1 MEEAAS
7 GHGTQDQANGA
18 SSSLPPGGMG
28 DWLAEHE
35 QSVRQWRRGEVVE
48 GVVVSADR
56 DEFLVDIGAKSE
68 AVVPLGEVPQTEVPS
83 VGETVL
89 AYVLSSEDQEGRVVL
104 SLTRARAERG
114 WRNLQKRF
122 EDGQT
127 VEGEVVEHNKGG
139 LVVNV
144 EGVRG
149 FVPLSQIA
157 DLRRGSADESVEA
170 RLEAM
175 KGRNLLLKV
184 IEMNRRRNRLILSER
199 AALQERRAR
208 EKDRLL
214 SELQPGDTRGGTV
227 SSICDFG
234 AFVDLGGADGL
245 VHLSELSWGQVS
257 HPSQVV
263 KVGDR
268 VEVYVVGVDR
278 DNKKIALSLKRLQG
292 EPWSRVN
299 DKYQVGQVVNG
310 KITKLAAFGAF
321 AEIEPG
327 IEGLIHISELSEDRI
342 THPKQVV
349 REGDELPLK
358 IIRIEPARHRLGLS
372 LRQVE
377 EESYDYEGGTYTV
390 GDDADSYAEDGGNL
404 LAYGDPPDAGNVEV
418 EHVEAVTAETSI
430 PEVPNSDAPDADEAN
445 SVAVSVE
452 PSGAQPASIA
462 ESRAYFARI
471 VAAGVLNG
479 PGPPRLSERFIL
491 YVSAPPPG
499 NSGYNTFPEDRPRDG
514 DTRWLTV
521 LTNSPSG
528 RARSCSLRRRRL
540 SGSTTITSAL
550 SISFSAWSAKA
561 KASRPR
567 SSRISVSS

>member
-7 GHGTQDQANGA
+7 GQEPQDQANGA
-18 SSSLPPGGMG
+18 SASLPPGGMG

-114 WRNLQKRF
+114 WRNLQKRY

-157 DLRRGSADESVEA
+157 DLRRGSADESVEG

-175 KGRNLLLKV
+175 KGRTLLLKV

-214 SELQPGDTRGGTV
+214 SELQPGDTRSGNV

-263 KVGDR
+263 KVGDK
-268 VEVYVVGVDR
+268 VDVYVVGVDR

-310 KITKLAAFGAF
+310 RITKLAAFGAF

-377 EESYDYEGGTYTV
+377 EEPYEDYADGDGSYTIGGAVDGEGE
-390 GDDADSYAEDGGNL
+390 DAGNL
-404 LAYGDPPDAGNVEV
+404 SAYGDQPDAGDVST
-418 EHVEAVTAETSI
+418 EHVDVVSADPSIEAGPTA
-430 PEVPNSDAPDADEAN
+430 NQADDDEAN
-445 SVAVSVE
+445 AQASSVE
-452 PSGAQPASIA
+452 PSGARPATIA
-462 ESRAYFARI
+462 E
-471 VAAGVLNG
+471 G
-479 PGPPRLSERFIL
+479 
-491 YVSAPPPG
+491 
-499 NSGYNTFPEDRPRDG
+499 
-514 DTRWLTV
+514 
-521 LTNSPSG
+521 
-528 RARSCSLRRRRL
+528 
-540 SGSTTITSAL
+540 
-550 SISFSAWSAKA
+550 
-561 KASRPR
+561 
-567 SSRISVSS
+567 

>member
-7 GHGTQDQANGA
+7 GQETQDQAYGA
-18 SSSLPPGGMG
+18 SSNLPAGGMG

-68 AVVPLGEVPQTEVPS
+68 AVVPLGEVPQTEVPR

-122 EDGQT
+122 DEGQT

-157 DLRRGSADESVEA
+157 DLRRGSAEESVEA

-175 KGRNLLLKV
+175 KGRTLLLKV

-214 SELQPGDTRGGTV
+214 NELQPGETRSGTV

-278 DNKKIALSLKRLQG
+278 ENKKIALSLKRLQG

-310 KITKLAAFGAF
+310 RITKLAAFGAF

-327 IEGLIHISELSEDRI
+327 IEGLIHISELSDDRI

-377 EESYDYEGGTYTV
+377 EESYDDYAGGTYTIGGDADGI
-390 GDDADSYAEDGGNL
+390 GDDAGTLS
-404 LAYGDPPDAGNVEV
+404 AYGDQPDAGNIEV
-418 EHVEAVTAETSI
+418 EHAAEMSAEASISESPTSGAA
-430 PEVPNSDAPDADEAN
+430 DDDEAN
-445 SVAVSVE
+445 DIASSVE
-452 PSGAQPASIA
+452 PAGARPAGIA
-462 ESRAYFARI
+462 ES
-471 VAAGVLNG
+471 
-479 PGPPRLSERFIL
+479 
-491 YVSAPPPG
+491 
-499 NSGYNTFPEDRPRDG
+499 
-514 DTRWLTV
+514 
-521 LTNSPSG
+521 
-528 RARSCSLRRRRL
+528 
-540 SGSTTITSAL
+540 
-550 SISFSAWSAKA
+550 
-561 KASRPR
+561 
-567 SSRISVSS
+567 

>member
-1 MEEAAS
+1 MEEA
-7 GHGTQDQANGA
+7 GTGTSQESQDQAGA
-18 SSSLPPGGMG
+18 MSSDSPMGGMG

-35 QSVRQWRRGEVVE
+35 KSVRQWRRGEVVE

-68 AVVPLGEVPQTEVPS
+68 AVVPLGEVPQSEVPS

-89 AYVLSSEDQEGRVVL
+89 AYVLAGEDQEGRVVL

-114 WRNLQKRF
+114 WRNLQRRF
-122 EDGQT
+122 EEGQT
-127 VEGEVVEHNKGG
+127 VEGDVVEHNKGG

-157 DLRRGSADESVEA
+157 DLRRGGPDESVEA

-175 KGRNLLLKV
+175 KGRTLLLKV

-214 SELQPGDTRGGTV
+214 AELKPGDVRSGNV

-263 KVGDR
+263 KVGDQ
-268 VEVYVVGVDR
+268 VQVYVVGVDT

-299 DKYQVGQVVNG
+299 EKYAVGQVVNG
-310 KITKLAAFGAF
+310 RITKLAAFGAF

-327 IEGLIHISELSEDRI
+327 VEGLIHISELSEDRI

-372 LRQVE
+372 LRQVDE
-377 EESYDYEGGTYTV
+377 EPYGYGDEYTAGSDAVEAAVNTAPAYDSNVEAANGEDAES
-390 GDDADSYAEDGGNL
+390 ADSGNL
-404 LAYGDPPDAGNVEV
+404 SAYGDQADAGTAAAADTMPTIA
-418 EHVEAVTAETSI
+418 AVPGE
-430 PEVPNSDAPDADEAN
+430 DAPDADEAN
-445 SVAVSVE
+445 AQASSVE
-452 PSGAQPASIA
+452 PSGAQPA
-462 ESRAYFARI
+462 RM
-471 VAAGVLNG
+471 
-479 PGPPRLSERFIL
+479 SE
-491 YVSAPPPG
+491 G
-499 NSGYNTFPEDRPRDG
+499 
-514 DTRWLTV
+514 
-521 LTNSPSG
+521 
-528 RARSCSLRRRRL
+528 
-540 SGSTTITSAL
+540 
-550 SISFSAWSAKA
+550 
-561 KASRPR
+561 
-567 SSRISVSS
+567 

>member
-1 MEEAAS
+1 MEQGREAPGMEEAAS
-7 GHGTQDQANGA
+7 GQEPQDQANGA

-157 DLRRGSADESVEA
+157 DLRRAAPDESVEA

-175 KGRNLLLKV
+175 KGRTLLLKV

-214 SELQPGDTRGGTV
+214 AELQPGDTRSGDV

-263 KVGDR
+263 KVGDE

-278 DNKKIALSLKRLQG
+278 ENKKIALCSSGSRR

-299 DKYQVGQVVNG
+299 EQVPDWPGRQRQDHQAGGVRRVRRDRAG
-310 KITKLAAFGAF
+310 RRGADPHLG
-321 AEIEPG
+321 AVRG
-327 IEGLIHISELSEDRI
+327 AD
-342 THPKQVV
+342 HPPEAG
-349 REGDELPLK
+349 RSRGRRACRCK
-358 IIRIEPARHRLGLS
+358 IIRIEPTRHRLGLS

-377 EESYDYEGGTYTV
+377 EEPYDDYDGRHLHDRRRRRRPDGEDAARCRRTASGLTQATSRPSTSTAMS
-390 GDDADSYAEDGGNL
+390 ADSIDGRG
-404 LAYGDPPDAGNVEV
+404 AQCDA
-418 EHVEAVTAETSI
+418 ATPTRRTAEAS
-430 PEVPNSDAPDADEAN
+430 
-445 SVAVSVE
+445 SVE
-452 PSGAQPASIA
+452 PSGA
-462 ESRAYFARI
+462 RA
-471 VAAGVLNG
+471 
-479 PGPPRLSERFIL
+479 
-491 YVSAPPPG
+491 
-499 NSGYNTFPEDRPRDG
+499 
-514 DTRWLTV
+514 
-521 LTNSPSG
+521 G
-528 RARSCSLRRRRL
+528 RAVADELTQSLEPRHRRP
-540 SGSTTITSAL
+540 GFITNPGRQA
-550 SISFSAWSAKA
+550 F
-561 KASRPR
+561 
-567 SSRISVSS
+567 

>member
-1 MEEAAS
+1 MEEAAT
-7 GHGTQDQANGA
+7 GQGQNTEDQAGMM
-18 SSSLPPGGMG
+18 SSSTPSGGMG

-35 QSVRQWRRGEVVE
+35 KSVRQWRRGEVVE
-48 GVVVSADR
+48 GVVVSTDR
-56 DEFLVDIGAKSE
+56 DEYLVDIGAKSE
-68 AVVPLGEVPQTEVPS
+68 AVVPIGEIPQTEQPS

-89 AYVLSSEDQEGRVVL
+89 AYVLAGEDQEGRVVL

-127 VEGEVVEHNKGG
+127 VEGEVVEFNKGG

-157 DLRRGSADESVEA
+157 DLRRGGPDESVEA

-175 KGRNLLLKV
+175 KGRTLLLKV

-214 SELQPGDTRGGTV
+214 NELQPGETRNGTV

-245 VHLSELSWGQVS
+245 VHLSELSWGQVT

-263 KVGDR
+263 KVGDK
-268 VEVYVVGVDR
+268 VDVYVVGVDR
-278 DNKKIALSLKRLQG
+278 ENKKIALSLKRLQG
-292 EPWSRVN
+292 EPWTRVS
-299 DKYQVGQVVNG
+299 DKYHVGQVVNG

-327 IEGLIHISELSEDRI
+327 VEGLIHISELSEDRI

-372 LRQVE
+372 LRQVDE
-377 EESYDYEGGTYTV
+377 EPYEYGEGTYVAEGPEETNDLAQTY
-390 GDDADSYAEDGGNL
+390 DDTPAEATSDGDGGDGSARAATL
-404 LAYGDPPDAGNVEV
+404 
-418 EHVEAVTAETSI
+418 
-430 PEVPNSDAPDADEAN
+430 
-445 SVAVSVE
+445 
-452 PSGAQPASIA
+452 A
-462 ESRAYFARI
+462 ES
-471 VAAGVLNG
+471 
-479 PGPPRLSERFIL
+479 
-491 YVSAPPPG
+491 
-499 NSGYNTFPEDRPRDG
+499 
-514 DTRWLTV
+514 
-521 LTNSPSG
+521 
-528 RARSCSLRRRRL
+528 
-540 SGSTTITSAL
+540 
-550 SISFSAWSAKA
+550 
-561 KASRPR
+561 
-567 SSRISVSS
+567 

>member
-1 MEEAAS
+1 
-7 GHGTQDQANGA
+7 
-18 SSSLPPGGMG
+18 
-28 DWLAEHE
+28 
-35 QSVRQWRRGEVVE
+35 
-48 GVVVSADR
+48 
-56 DEFLVDIGAKSE
+56 
-68 AVVPLGEVPQTEVPS
+68 VPLSEVPQSEVPS

-89 AYVLSSEDQEGRVVL
+89 AYVLSGEDQEGRVVL

-114 WRNLQKRF
+114 WRNLQRRF
-122 EDGQT
+122 EEGQT
-127 VEGEVVEHNKGG
+127 VEGDVVEHNKGG

-157 DLRRGSADESVEA
+157 DLRRGGPDESVEA

-175 KGRNLLLKV
+175 KGRTLLLKV

-214 SELQPGDTRGGTV
+214 TELQPGDTRSGTV

-263 KVGDR
+263 KVGDQ
-268 VEVYVVGVDR
+268 VDVYVVGVDR

-299 DKYQVGQVVNG
+299 DKYAVGQVVNG
-310 KITKLAAFGAF
+310 RITKLAAFGAF

-327 IEGLIHISELSEDRI
+327 VEGLIHISELSEDRI

-372 LRQVE
+372 LRQVDE
-377 EESYDYEGGTYTV
+377 EPYDFAGGTYTV
-390 GDDADSYAEDGGNL
+390 GDNDVDGSGEDAGDLA
-404 LAYGDPPDAGNVEV
+404 AYGASPEAGNVQV
-418 EHVEAVTAETSI
+418 EHVDEVAAPASAI
-430 PEVPNSDAPDADEAN
+430 GEVPSEDGPTADEAN
-445 SVAVSVE
+445 AEAESVE
-452 PSGAQPASIA
+452 PSGARPASIA
-462 ESRAYFARI
+462 E
-471 VAAGVLNG
+471 
-479 PGPPRLSERFIL
+479 
-491 YVSAPPPG
+491 
-499 NSGYNTFPEDRPRDG
+499 
-514 DTRWLTV
+514 
-521 LTNSPSG
+521 
-528 RARSCSLRRRRL
+528 
-540 SGSTTITSAL
+540 
-550 SISFSAWSAKA
+550 K
-561 KASRPR
+561 
-567 SSRISVSS
+567 

>member
-1 MEEAAS
+1 MEQGREAPGMEEATT
-7 GHGTQDQANGA
+7 GQETQDQANGA
-18 SSSLPPGGMG
+18 LSSTPAGGMG

-48 GVVVSADR
+48 GVVVRTDR

-68 AVVPLGEVPQTEVPS
+68 AVVPLGEVPQTEVPT

-157 DLRRGSADESVEA
+157 DLRRGSADESVES

-214 SELQPGDTRGGTV
+214 SELQPGDTKNGVV

-268 VEVYVVGVDR
+268 VDVYVVGVDR

-321 AEIEPG
+321 AEIEAG

-358 IIRIEPARHRLGLS
+358 IIRIEPSRHRLGLS

-377 EESYDYEGGTYTV
+377 EDAFEFEGGTYTV
-390 GDDADSYAEDGGNL
+390 GDDAADYAEDGGNL
-404 LAYGDPPDAGNVEV
+404 SAYGDPPDAGNVET
-418 EHVEAVTAETSI
+418 EAVTEVAAETTI
-430 PEVPNSDAPDADEAN
+430 DAVPNADAADADEAN

-452 PSGAQPASIA
+452 PSGAAAEPPDDESKPTEAQPASVT
-462 ESRAYFARI
+462 ES
-471 VAAGVLNG
+471 
-479 PGPPRLSERFIL
+479 
-491 YVSAPPPG
+491 
-499 NSGYNTFPEDRPRDG
+499 
-514 DTRWLTV
+514 
-521 LTNSPSG
+521 
-528 RARSCSLRRRRL
+528 
-540 SGSTTITSAL
+540 
-550 SISFSAWSAKA
+550 
-561 KASRPR
+561 
-567 SSRISVSS
+567 

>member
-1 MEEAAS
+1 MEEAAN
-7 GHGTQDQANGA
+7 GQDIREDTSAQVTGQPAE
-18 SSSLPPGGMG
+18 GMG

-35 QSVRQWRRGEVVE
+35 QSMRQWRRNDVVE
-48 GVVVSADR
+48 GVVVSTDR

-68 AVVPLGEVPQTEVPS
+68 AVVPINEVPS
-83 VGETVL
+83 GLGAEVPNVGDTVL
-89 AYVLSSEDQEGRVVL
+89 AVVLSGEDQEGRVVL

-114 WRNLQKRF
+114 WRNLQQKF
-122 EDGQT
+122 EAGET
-127 VEGEVVEHNKGG
+127 VEGDVVEHNKGG

-157 DLRRGSADESVEA
+157 ELRRGGPEDSVEA

-175 KGRNLLLKV
+175 KGRTLLLKV

-214 SELQPGDTRGGTV
+214 SELQPGETRNGVV

-245 VHLSELSWGQVS
+245 VHLSELSWGQVA

-263 KVGDR
+263 KVGDK
-268 VEVYVVGVDR
+268 VDVYVVGVDR

-327 IEGLIHISELSEDRI
+327 VEGLIHISELSEDRI

-349 REGDELPLK
+349 REGDDLPLK
-358 IIRIEPARHRLGLS
+358 IIRIEPSRHRLGLS

-377 EESYDYEGGTYTV
+377 DEAFDLDGGSFTVEPSAEDSALPTEASTAPNGEAVAAQVHSPGV
-390 GDDADSYAEDGGNL
+390 GDAYTAGADAQEAEAEADPESQLEALTGEAGASENGSGQGSGGDEVAARVHSPGVGDAYTAGADAQQAEADADPESQL
-404 LAYGDPPDAGNVEV
+404 
-418 EHVEAVTAETSI
+418 EAVTGQGSENGGEGGASTPDTQGGTPRTATLAE
-430 PEVPNSDAPDADEAN
+430 
-445 SVAVSVE
+445 
-452 PSGAQPASIA
+452 G
-462 ESRAYFARI
+462 
-471 VAAGVLNG
+471 
-479 PGPPRLSERFIL
+479 
-491 YVSAPPPG
+491 
-499 NSGYNTFPEDRPRDG
+499 
-514 DTRWLTV
+514 
-521 LTNSPSG
+521 
-528 RARSCSLRRRRL
+528 
-540 SGSTTITSAL
+540 
-550 SISFSAWSAKA
+550 
-561 KASRPR
+561 
-567 SSRISVSS
+567 

>member
-1 MEEAAS
+1 MEEATTGQGS
-7 GHGTQDQANGA
+7 QDQANGA
-18 SSSLPPGGMG
+18 SSSTPAGGMG

-48 GVVVSADR
+48 GVVVSTDR

-89 AYVLSSEDQEGRVVL
+89 AYVLASEDQEGRVVL

-170 RLEAM
+170 RLEGM
-175 KGRNLLLKV
+175 KGRTLLLKV
-184 IEMNRRRNRLILSER
+184 LEMNRRRNRLILSER

-214 SELQPGDTRGGTV
+214 SELQAGDTRNGVV

-268 VEVYVVGVDR
+268 VDVYVVGVDR

-377 EESYDYEGGTYTV
+377 EEAFDYDGSGSYTV
-390 GDDADSYAEDGGNL
+390 GDDAAEYSDDGGNL
-404 LAYGDPPDAGNVEV
+404 SAYGDPPDAGDVRL
-418 EHVEAVTAETSI
+418 EHVDVVSADTSI
-430 PEVPNSDAPDADEAN
+430 LEVPGGDAPDADEAN
-445 SVAVSVE
+445 SVAESVE
-452 PSGAQPASIA
+452 PSGAQPARVA
-462 ESRAYFARI
+462 ES
-471 VAAGVLNG
+471 
-479 PGPPRLSERFIL
+479 
-491 YVSAPPPG
+491 
-499 NSGYNTFPEDRPRDG
+499 
-514 DTRWLTV
+514 
-521 LTNSPSG
+521 
-528 RARSCSLRRRRL
+528 
-540 SGSTTITSAL
+540 
-550 SISFSAWSAKA
+550 
-561 KASRPR
+561 
-567 SSRISVSS
+567 

>member
-1 MEEAAS
+1 
-7 GHGTQDQANGA
+7 
-18 SSSLPPGGMG
+18 MG

-48 GVVVSADR
+48 GVVVSTDR

-214 SELQPGDTRGGTV
+214 SELQPGDTRAGTV

-263 KVGDR
+263 KVGDK
-268 VEVYVVGVDR
+268 VDVYVVGVDR

-377 EESYDYEGGTYTV
+377 EEPYDEEYSGTYTV
-390 GDDADSYAEDGGNL
+390 GDAADSNGE
-404 LAYGDPPDAGNVEV
+404 DAGNLSAYGEQPGAGDVDL
-418 EHVEAVTAETSI
+418 EHVDAIGAESTI
-430 PEVPNSDAPDADEAN
+430 AAEPNAGAADDDEAN
-445 SVAVSVE
+445 TEAVSVE
-452 PSGAQPASIA
+452 PSGAQPEADASPRTASIA
-462 ESRAYFARI
+462 ES
-471 VAAGVLNG
+471 
-479 PGPPRLSERFIL
+479 
-491 YVSAPPPG
+491 
-499 NSGYNTFPEDRPRDG
+499 
-514 DTRWLTV
+514 
-521 LTNSPSG
+521 
-528 RARSCSLRRRRL
+528 
-540 SGSTTITSAL
+540 
-550 SISFSAWSAKA
+550 
-561 KASRPR
+561 
-567 SSRISVSS
+567 

>member
-1 MEEAAS
+1 MEEAVT
-7 GHGTQDQANGA
+7 GQGTQAQSNDTPAT
-18 SSSLPPGGMG
+18 PPTGGMG

-35 QSVRQWRRGEVVE
+35 QSVRQWRRGDVVE
-48 GVVVSADR
+48 GVVVSTDR

-89 AYVLSSEDQEGRVVL
+89 AYVLSGEDQEGRVVL
-104 SLTRARAERG
+104 SLTRARSERG

-122 EDGQT
+122 DDGQT

-157 DLRRGSADESVEA
+157 DLRRGAEESVEA

-175 KGRNLLLKV
+175 KGRSLLLKV

-208 EKDRLL
+208 EKERLL
-214 SELQPGDTRGGTV
+214 AELQPGDTRNGTV

-263 KVGDR
+263 KVGDK
-268 VEVYVVGVDR
+268 VDVYVVGVDR

-292 EPWSRVN
+292 EPWSRVS
-299 DKYQVGQVVNG
+299 DKYSVGQVVTG

-327 IEGLIHISELSEDRI
+327 VEGLIHISELSEDRI

-377 EESYDYEGGTYTV
+377 EEPY
-390 GDDADSYAEDGGNL
+390 
-404 LAYGDPPDAGNVEV
+404 YGDEAYSTETEVVSDGMGDAYHEAGGAEPDAA
-418 EHVEAVTAETSI
+418 EATEDEGATA
-430 PEVPNSDAPDADEAN
+430 AAHL
-445 SVAVSVE
+445 
-452 PSGAQPASIA
+452 A
-462 ESRAYFARI
+462 ES
-471 VAAGVLNG
+471 
-479 PGPPRLSERFIL
+479 
-491 YVSAPPPG
+491 
-499 NSGYNTFPEDRPRDG
+499 
-514 DTRWLTV
+514 
-521 LTNSPSG
+521 
-528 RARSCSLRRRRL
+528 
-540 SGSTTITSAL
+540 
-550 SISFSAWSAKA
+550 
-561 KASRPR
+561 
-567 SSRISVSS
+567 

>member
-1 MEEAAS
+1 MEEAAN
-7 GHGTQDQANGA
+7 GQDIREDTSAQGA
-18 SSSLPPGGMG
+18 GQPAGGMG

-35 QSVRQWRRGEVVE
+35 QSMRQWRRNDVVE
-48 GVVVSADR
+48 GVVVSTDR

-68 AVVPLGEVPQTEVPS
+68 AVVPINEVPS
-83 VGETVL
+83 GPGAEVPNVGDTVL
-89 AYVLSSEDQEGRVVL
+89 AVVLSGEDQEGRVVL

-114 WRNLQKRF
+114 WRNLQQKF
-122 EDGQT
+122 EAGET
-127 VEGEVVEHNKGG
+127 VEGDIVEHNKGG

-157 DLRRGSADESVEA
+157 ELRRGGPEDSVEA

-175 KGRNLLLKV
+175 KGRTLLLKV

-214 SELQPGDTRGGTV
+214 SELQPGETRNGVV

-245 VHLSELSWGQVS
+245 VHLSELSWGQVA

-263 KVGDR
+263 KVGDK
-268 VEVYVVGVDR
+268 VDVYVVGVDR
-278 DNKKIALSLKRLQG
+278 ENKKIALSLKRLQG
-292 EPWSRVN
+292 EPWSRVQ
-299 DKYQVGQVVNG
+299 DKYQIGQVVNG

-327 IEGLIHISELSEDRI
+327 VEGLIHISELSEDRI

-377 EESYDYEGGTYTV
+377 DEAFDYDGGSFTVEPSDQDSAAPDESGIAPNGEAVAAAIHSPGV
-390 GDDADSYAEDGGNL
+390 GDAYTAGADAQNAEGEADPESQLEIASGEAASGDNGYGEARAAQIDSPGVGDAYTAGADAQNAEG
-404 LAYGDPPDAGNVEV
+404 LADPEAQL
-418 EHVEAVTAETSI
+418 EAVTGQDSDTDGGGSATPNARGGAPREATLAE
-430 PEVPNSDAPDADEAN
+430 
-445 SVAVSVE
+445 
-452 PSGAQPASIA
+452 G
-462 ESRAYFARI
+462 
-471 VAAGVLNG
+471 
-479 PGPPRLSERFIL
+479 
-491 YVSAPPPG
+491 
-499 NSGYNTFPEDRPRDG
+499 
-514 DTRWLTV
+514 
-521 LTNSPSG
+521 
-528 RARSCSLRRRRL
+528 
-540 SGSTTITSAL
+540 
-550 SISFSAWSAKA
+550 
-561 KASRPR
+561 
-567 SSRISVSS
+567 

>member
-1 MEEAAS
+1 MEEAGEEA
-7 GHGTQDQANGA
+7 GTAQGTQDQTSAV

-35 QSVRQWRRGEVVE
+35 KSVRQWRRGEVVE

-68 AVVPLGEVPQTEVPS
+68 AVVPLSEVPQSEVPS

-89 AYVLSSEDQEGRVVL
+89 AYVLSGEDQEGRVVL

-114 WRNLQKRF
+114 WRNLQRRF
-122 EDGQT
+122 EEGQT
-127 VEGEVVEHNKGG
+127 VEGDVVEHNKGG

-157 DLRRGSADESVEA
+157 DLRRGGPDESVEA

-175 KGRNLLLKV
+175 KGRTLLLKV

-214 SELQPGDTRGGTV
+214 TELQPGDTRSGTV

-263 KVGDR
+263 KVGDQ
-268 VEVYVVGVDR
+268 VDVYVVGVDR
-278 DNKKIALSLKRLQG
+278 ENKKIALSLKRLQG

-299 DKYQVGQVVNG
+299 DKYAVGQVVNG

-327 IEGLIHISELSEDRI
+327 VEGLIHISELSEDRI

-377 EESYDYEGGTYTV
+377 EEPYDYGDEYTAGAGV
-390 GDDADSYAEDGGNL
+390 AEDVAEPASSPDQDSQVGAEAGP
-404 LAYGDPPDAGNVEV
+404 DPEVAREDAGNLSAFGDEPGATV
-418 EHVEAVTAETSI
+418 ADTLPSI
-430 PEVPNSDAPDADEAN
+430 TDVPGESGPDADEAN
-445 SVAVSVE
+445 SEASSVE
-452 PSGAQPASIA
+452 PSGAQPARVG
-462 ESRAYFARI
+462 E
-471 VAAGVLNG
+471 G
-479 PGPPRLSERFIL
+479 
-491 YVSAPPPG
+491 
-499 NSGYNTFPEDRPRDG
+499 
-514 DTRWLTV
+514 
-521 LTNSPSG
+521 
-528 RARSCSLRRRRL
+528 
-540 SGSTTITSAL
+540 
-550 SISFSAWSAKA
+550 
-561 KASRPR
+561 
-567 SSRISVSS
+567 

>member
-1 MEEAAS
+1 
-7 GHGTQDQANGA
+7 
-18 SSSLPPGGMG
+18 
-28 DWLAEHE
+28 
-35 QSVRQWRRGEVVE
+35 
-48 GVVVSADR
+48 
-56 DEFLVDIGAKSE
+56 
-68 AVVPLGEVPQTEVPS
+68 
-83 VGETVL
+83 
-89 AYVLSSEDQEGRVVL
+89 
-104 SLTRARAERG
+104 
-114 WRNLQKRF
+114 
-122 EDGQT
+122 
-127 VEGEVVEHNKGG
+127 
-139 LVVNV
+139 VNV

-175 KGRNLLLKV
+175 KGRTLLLKV

-214 SELQPGDTRGGTV
+214 SELQPGDTRNGIV

-263 KVGDR
+263 KVGDK
-268 VEVYVVGVDR
+268 VDVYVVGVDR

-310 KITKLAAFGAF
+310 RITKLAAFGAF

-377 EESYDYEGGTYTV
+377 EEPYDFEGGTYTI
-390 GDDADSYAEDGGNL
+390 GADGETYSEDSGNL
-404 LAYGDPPDAGNVEV
+404 SAYGDGPDAGDLET
-418 EHVEAVTAETSI
+418 EHVEVVSADSSI
-430 PEVPNSDAPDADEAN
+430 DAVPNADSADADEAN
-445 SVAVSVE
+445 SEASSVE
-452 PSGAQPASIA
+452 PSGARPASIA
-462 ESRAYFARI
+462 ES
-471 VAAGVLNG
+471 
-479 PGPPRLSERFIL
+479 
-491 YVSAPPPG
+491 
-499 NSGYNTFPEDRPRDG
+499 
-514 DTRWLTV
+514 
-521 LTNSPSG
+521 
-528 RARSCSLRRRRL
+528 
-540 SGSTTITSAL
+540 
-550 SISFSAWSAKA
+550 
-561 KASRPR
+561 
-567 SSRISVSS
+567 

>member
-1 MEEAAS
+1 MEQAAS
-7 GHGTQDQANGA
+7 GQEPQDQANGA

-214 SELQPGDTRGGTV
+214 SELQPGDTRNGMV

-263 KVGDR
+263 KVGDK
-268 VEVYVVGVDR
+268 VDVYVVGVDR

-292 EPWSRVN
+292 EPWSRVS

-377 EESYDYEGGTYTV
+377 EEPYDFEGGTYTV
-390 GDDADSYAEDGGNL
+390 GEDADSYSEDGGNL
-404 LAYGDPPDAGNVEV
+404 SAYGDPPDAGNVEV
-418 EHVEAVTAETSI
+418 EHVEVVSADSSI
-430 PEVPNSDAPDADEAN
+430 DSVPSADAADADEAN
-445 SVAVSVE
+445 SEAESVE
-452 PSGAQPASIA
+452 PSGARPATIA
-462 ESRAYFARI
+462 ES
-471 VAAGVLNG
+471 
-479 PGPPRLSERFIL
+479 
-491 YVSAPPPG
+491 
-499 NSGYNTFPEDRPRDG
+499 
-514 DTRWLTV
+514 
-521 LTNSPSG
+521 
-528 RARSCSLRRRRL
+528 
-540 SGSTTITSAL
+540 
-550 SISFSAWSAKA
+550 
-561 KASRPR
+561 
-567 SSRISVSS
+567 

>member
-1 MEEAAS
+1 MEEAGDEA
-7 GHGTQDQANGA
+7 GTAQETQDQASA
-18 SSSLPPGGMG
+18 MSSSLPPGGMG

-35 QSVRQWRRGEVVE
+35 KSVRQWRRGEVVE

-68 AVVPLGEVPQTEVPS
+68 AVVPLSEVPQSEVPS

-89 AYVLSSEDQEGRVVL
+89 AYVLSGEDQEGRVVL

-114 WRNLQKRF
+114 WRNLQRRF
-122 EDGQT
+122 EEGQT
-127 VEGEVVEHNKGG
+127 VEGDVVEHNKGG

-157 DLRRGSADESVEA
+157 DLRRGGPDESVEA

-175 KGRNLLLKV
+175 KGRTLLLKV

-214 SELQPGDTRGGTV
+214 TELQPGDTRSGTV

-263 KVGDR
+263 KVGDQ
-268 VEVYVVGVDR
+268 VDVYVVGVDR

-299 DKYQVGQVVNG
+299 DKYAVGQVVNG
-310 KITKLAAFGAF
+310 RITKLAAFGAF

-327 IEGLIHISELSEDRI
+327 VEGLIHISELSEDRI

-372 LRQVE
+372 LRQVDE
-377 EESYDYEGGTYTV
+377 EPYG
-390 GDDADSYAEDGGNL
+390 
-404 LAYGDPPDAGNVEV
+404 YGDEYTADVVEAAVGTAPAYDQETETNGTDAEGADAGNLSAYGEQP
-418 EHVEAVTAETSI
+418 EAATVGVADHASSI
-430 PEVPNSDAPDADEAN
+430 TEVPGEHAPDADEA
-445 SVAVSVE
+445 SSEASSVE
-452 PSGAQPASIA
+452 PSGARPASIA
-462 ESRAYFARI
+462 E
-471 VAAGVLNG
+471 G
-479 PGPPRLSERFIL
+479 
-491 YVSAPPPG
+491 
-499 NSGYNTFPEDRPRDG
+499 
-514 DTRWLTV
+514 
-521 LTNSPSG
+521 
-528 RARSCSLRRRRL
+528 
-540 SGSTTITSAL
+540 
-550 SISFSAWSAKA
+550 
-561 KASRPR
+561 
-567 SSRISVSS
+567 

>member
-1 MEEAAS
+1 
-7 GHGTQDQANGA
+7 
-18 SSSLPPGGMG
+18 MG

-175 KGRNLLLKV
+175 KGRSLLLKV

-214 SELQPGDTRGGTV
+214 AELQPGDTRGGNV

-372 LRQVE
+372 LRQAE
-377 EESYDYEGGTYTV
+377 EESYDLEGGSYTV
-390 GDDADSYAEDGGNL
+390 GDDADGYAEDGGTL
-404 LAYGDPPDAGNVEV
+404 SAYGDGPDAGS
-418 EHVEAVTAETSI
+418 AETEEGEAATVESSI
-430 PEVPNSDAPDADEAN
+430 PEVPNAEAPDADEAN
-445 SVAVSVE
+445 SEAVSVE
-452 PSGAQPASIA
+452 PSEAQPASIA
-462 ESRAYFARI
+462 EQ
-471 VAAGVLNG
+471 
-479 PGPPRLSERFIL
+479 
-491 YVSAPPPG
+491 
-499 NSGYNTFPEDRPRDG
+499 
-514 DTRWLTV
+514 
-521 LTNSPSG
+521 G
-528 RARSCSLRRRRL
+528 RME
-540 SGSTTITSAL
+540 
-550 SISFSAWSAKA
+550 
-561 KASRPR
+561 
-567 SSRISVSS
+567 